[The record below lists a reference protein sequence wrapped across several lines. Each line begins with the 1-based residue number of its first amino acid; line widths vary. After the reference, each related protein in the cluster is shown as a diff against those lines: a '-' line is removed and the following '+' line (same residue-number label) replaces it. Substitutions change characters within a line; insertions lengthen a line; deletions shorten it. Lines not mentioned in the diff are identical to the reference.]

1 MADLD
6 NLIQNVQD
14 FFQKRYGTPTG
25 SLGPGSLFLAFEK
38 LGTIIS
44 SGDFKLPGGTD
55 INPAL
60 VMQHGSGIVDF
71 VAQLDPDG
79 FVLPRG
85 DLSPKITDEYDAL
98 LAGANY
104 LSQAS
109 DDPGLGGFLALQ
121 GHAKRVFDEDQ
132 ASMSAFWPVNFTPQ
146 DWFNDQDPGI
156 WSNYSYSTGAGR
168 QPTGP
173 PPPSGPPPVVLGDWK
188 WRVVT
193 PDAAPNWRTVST
205 LQAVHPSEFAM
216 VMPASAAASPA
227 PASVAA
233 RPMPGVMMRMAPG
246 IATAGTGG
254 AADPSPRAWQQP
266 STSPQAPSA
275 ALQMTPILTR
285 SAALS
290 TFVSNLPAQPVSS
303 SNFNLSFDYC
313 VANVSR
319 AWLSPTFLQAPRW
332 YLLGEQSGSRGGG
345 KYESKAYR
353 FAFLPAALVVL
364 KNLIISAQWS
374 EEDRTYAQSA
384 ASLGPFALVDK
395 SFEGESL
402 KSPGM
407 QIFAWLCQVMPALPP
422 VADPALSTSTGASPS
437 PTPAPPSTTTSSP
450 AADEMKQCPRCGQ
463 TIAQGYIVKPMGPG
477 FLLYSP
483 ACGFTKYR
491 LA

>member
-14 FFQKRYGTPTG
+14 FFQKKYGTATG
-25 SLGPGSLFLAFEK
+25 SLGPGSIFLAFEK

-44 SGDFKLPGGTD
+44 SSDFKLPGGTD
-55 INPAL
+55 FNPAL
-60 VMQHGSGIVDF
+60 VIQHGSGIVNF
-71 VAQLDPDG
+71 TAQLDTDG

-104 LSQAS
+104 FSQAS
-109 DDPGLGGFLALQ
+109 DDPGLGNFLQLQ

-146 DWFNDQDPGI
+146 DWFNDQDSGI
-156 WSNYSYSTGAGR
+156 WSDYSYSTGAG
-168 QPTGP
+168 TTP
-173 PPPSGPPPVVLGDWK
+173 PAPSGPPPVVLGDWK

-193 PDAAPNWRTVST
+193 PEAAPNWKTVST
-205 LQAVHPSEFAM
+205 LQAVHPAEFAT
-216 VMPASAAASPA
+216 VVPVSAAASTA
-227 PASVAA
+227 ATSDAA
-233 RPMPGVMMRMAPG
+233 RPMPTMMMRVAPG
-246 IATAGTGG
+246 VAAMRTG
-254 AADPSPRAWQQP
+254 AADPSPAASQP
-266 STSPQAPSA
+266 PAASTQAPA
-275 ALQMTPILTR
+275 AAPSMTPILTR

-290 TFVSNLPAQPVSS
+290 TFVSDLPAQPVSS
-303 SNFNLSFDYC
+303 RNFNLSFDYC

-319 AWLSPTFLQAPRW
+319 PWLSPTFLQAPRW
-332 YLLGEQSGSRGGG
+332 YLLGEQSGCRGGG
-345 KYESKAYR
+345 KYESKTYR
-353 FAFLPAALVVL
+353 FGFLPAALVVL
-364 KNLIISAQWS
+364 KNLIISAEWS

-395 SFEGESL
+395 RFEGESL

-407 QIFAWLCQVMPALPP
+407 QIFAWLCQVMPVLPP
-422 VADPALSTSTGASPS
+422 VSDPALSPSTGSTAST
-437 PTPAPPSTTTSSP
+437 TPAPPSTSTSP
-450 AADEMKQCPRCGQ
+450 PPVDEMKQCPRCGQ
-463 TIAQGYIVKPMGPG
+463 TIAQGYVVKPMGPG